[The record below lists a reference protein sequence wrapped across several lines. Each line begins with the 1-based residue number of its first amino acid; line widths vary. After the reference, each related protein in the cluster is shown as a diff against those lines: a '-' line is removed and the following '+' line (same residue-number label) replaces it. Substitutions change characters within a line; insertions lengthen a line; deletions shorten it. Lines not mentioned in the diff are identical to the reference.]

1 MENRRHD
8 YGQQQLSDVLPIT
21 LQSLRLNNTGPSPLP
36 AFRDFPDCLR
46 PFTQLTELDLGCDG
60 RQERGSVS
68 IESFTALARLCDLP
82 LRRFSQY
89 MGLDLVDCAR
99 FASTIGLEALLLE
112 REGNI
117 AIDASADAALS
128 RLFVGT
134 PLALSIRELA
144 LSGCELKEVPASL
157 RGLVLTRLD
166 LTSNFKLSTLPDWV
180 GEMPLVA
187 LDVVNT
193 GVSAL
198 PRSFRH
204 NTTLR
209 VVVLYY
215 SGLCIDM
222 YEGADFLEDADGTAE
237 ESYFLEEG
245 MVDRLKAELLP
256 LSLSQP
262 LIRFKLLDPE
272 IGSLPEGSVMH
283 PGWDGWWHAGISL
296 DQFVRD
302 RYSPGENM
310 DPNDARCSEYM

>member
-99 FASTIGLEALLLE
+99 FASTIGLEALLVE

-157 RGLVLTRLD
+157 RGLALTRLD
-166 LTSNFKLSTLPDWV
+166 LTL
-180 GEMPLVA
+180 
-187 LDVVNT
+187 
-193 GVSAL
+193 VSAAKPPGHVGL
-198 PRSFRH
+198 HAARQFR
-204 NTTLR
+204 R
-209 VVVLYY
+209 
-215 SGLCIDM
+215 
-222 YEGADFLEDADGTAE
+222 A
-237 ESYFLEEG
+237 
-245 MVDRLKAELLP
+245 
-256 LSLSQP
+256 
-262 LIRFKLLDPE
+262 
-272 IGSLPEGSVMH
+272 
-283 PGWDGWWHAGISL
+283 
-296 DQFVRD
+296 
-302 RYSPGENM
+302 
-310 DPNDARCSEYM
+310 